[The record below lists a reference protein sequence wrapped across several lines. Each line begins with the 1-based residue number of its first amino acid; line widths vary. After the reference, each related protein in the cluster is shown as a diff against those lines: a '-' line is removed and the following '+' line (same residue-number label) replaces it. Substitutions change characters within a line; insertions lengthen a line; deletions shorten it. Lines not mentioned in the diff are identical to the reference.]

1 MSHEYC
7 DYLKFIEDALV
18 MAKAIPR
25 YFSKFSNRIYCN
37 HQKFAIF
44 VLMQKFKTSTRGIV
58 SILKASSDMRMLLG
72 LDRVPSH
79 STIVRFV
86 NKIKRQINKLLGI
99 CQAVTVAVDATGFEL
114 ESKSYYYR
122 MIRDNSRRKK
132 TKKFMK
138 LSIAVDV
145 DKQSILSYKI
155 RKSRAHD
162 SRDFKFLVK
171 KLICNHVIADKGYDS
186 KHLRR
191 FVRDKLKARPHIP
204 HRSISSVP
212 KKGPCIPLPDKEI
225 YKRRSIVENIFFC
238 IKRKY
243 GSVLRNKSYATQKV
257 ELTSKILA
265 HNIDRMQYYFC
276 LLIRGLHQRN
286 KYFPLSK

>member
-186 KHLRR
+186 KHLR
-191 FVRDKLKARPHIP
+191 
-204 HRSISSVP
+204 
-212 KKGPCIPLPDKEI
+212 
-225 YKRRSIVENIFFC
+225 
-238 IKRKY
+238 
-243 GSVLRNKSYATQKV
+243 
-257 ELTSKILA
+257 
-265 HNIDRMQYYFC
+265 
-276 LLIRGLHQRN
+276 
-286 KYFPLSK
+286 